1 MQHYFMTTMHRFIAV
16 GLLLLYFH
24 LVPQAQNDSLR
35 AFEPE
40 LFVELPNVRDMAI
53 SPDGKEM
60 FFTVE
65 SYKKEFSAVFTCLK
79 KGKKWSKP
87 QLAPFSGEFR
97 DLEPAFSPDGLRLFF
112 VSARPLSQSSKEA
125 KDYDIWY
132 LERKSAAEA
141 WSAPIHA
148 GPIVNTKKD
157 EFYPS
162 VATNGNIYFTRE
174 TPDATPHEDIWVCEW
189 KENQWQAA
197 QQLGNGVNTQG
208 AEYNA
213 FVAPDESYL
222 IFGAYKRIGDQGG
235 GDLWASQRGAN
246 DEWLPAKP
254 MPLPINSPRIDFC
267 PFVEAATGLLY
278 FTTERSAIPKQMP
291 RKMATAELLS
301 LMKTPANGLERVF
314 CIAFK
319 LP

>member
-1 MQHYFMTTMHRFIAV
+1 MQNNLMTTMPRFIAV
-16 GLLLLYFH
+16 GLLLLCFH

-35 AFEPE
+35 AFLPE
-40 LFVELPNVRDMAI
+40 LFAGLPNVRDMAI

-65 SYKKEFSAVFTCLK
+65 SYKKEFSAVFTSLK
-79 KGKKWSKP
+79 KGKKWSEP
-87 QLAPFSGEFR
+87 QVANFSGEFR

-112 VSARPLSQSSKEA
+112 VSARPLSAASKEA
-125 KDYDIWY
+125 KDYDLWY
-132 LERKSAAEA
+132 LERKAMGES
-141 WSAPIHA
+141 WSAPMHA
-148 GPIVNTKKD
+148 GPMVNTKED

-162 VATNGNIYFTRE
+162 IAANGNLYFTRQ

-197 QQLGNGVNTQG
+197 RQLGAGVNTLG
-208 AEYNA
+208 SEYNA

-222 IFGAYKRIGDQGG
+222 VFGAYKRPGDQGG
-235 GDLWASQRGAN
+235 GDLWVSQRDAKGLWSA
-246 DEWLPAKP
+246 AKP

-267 PFVEAATGLLY
+267 PFVEASTGLLY
-278 FTTERSAIPKQMP
+278 FTTERSEIPKQMP
-291 RKMATAELLS
+291 RKMSTAELLTR
-301 LMKTPANGLERVF
+301 MKTPANGLERVF
-314 CIAFK
+314 CIPFK